1 MIDCVAWMLI
11 RVCGL
16 IQGKLASLLMP
27 YAHDLQSKVKVIQW
41 TESGLYLWNSTPESV
56 PEAVYQK
63 LIGQGR
69 ILLAIIV
76 YDVVRLV
83 LDLVLESGG

>member
-1 MIDCVAWMLI
+1 MIDSAAWMLI

-27 YAHDLQSKVKVIQW
+27 YAHDLESKVKVIQW
-41 TESGLYLWNSTPESV
+41 TESGLYLWNSTPQSI
-56 PEAVYQK
+56 PEAVYRQ

-69 ILLAIIV
+69 ILLVIIL
-76 YDVVRLV
+76 YDVIRTV
-83 LDLVLESGG
+83 LDLVLESRG

>member
-1 MIDCVAWMLI
+1 MIDSAAWMLI

-16 IQGKLASLLMP
+16 VQGKLASLLMP
-27 YAHDLQSKVKVIQW
+27 YAHDLQSKMKVIQW

-56 PEAVYQK
+56 PEIVYRK
-63 LIGQGR
+63 AIVQGR
-69 ILLAIIV
+69 ILLVIVV
-76 YDVVRLV
+76 YDIIRFT